1 MKKSSFFVLVT
12 LMSLALIG
20 AISVQ
25 GYWIKQS
32 ITLKEDQFNNAVSDV
47 LIETSQKIAQ
57 REVSDYY
64 EEFLKLK
71 DSVGNPDKAH
81 YKNFFFFDKDL
92 NTNETTFYAHEIL
105 EQDYSVANKMFDN
118 GFGRDSSLI
127 RAYVSE
133 RTKMVYREDFGIDGK
148 RTTITPITKLAIS
161 GKLTEY
167 DRVILEDVLK
177 ERARLVPIHERISV
191 QELVL
196 ALDRAFELRGI
207 DIDYEFGVYSNQLPT
222 KIKSNGFEYSS
233 VNPYK
238 VPLFTD
244 NEGNSDFSLHV
255 TFPQKSTFLWRSILG
270 TAVLSGVFSLLILL
284 VFVSAIYQWIK
295 QKKLSEIKS
304 DFINNMTHEFK
315 TPIATINL
323 AVEALRNPKIAGD
336 AEKFARYTQMIKEEN
351 KRMNEQVEN
360 VLQISKLDKNQ
371 LDLIRQ
377 EVDFHDIIE
386 DAIAAVSLIL
396 DNSGGY
402 IHTHLSANPSVVSVS
417 EMHMTNVVVN
427 ILENAVKYSGESPK
441 IDVYTQ
447 NKGGKLLISIKD
459 QGPGMSKQVLKQIF
473 EKFYRETTGDLHN
486 IKGHGLGL
494 AYVKKIVEL
503 HKGQVYAE
511 SEKGKGSTFHVEL
524 LLN

>member
-12 LMSLALIG
+12 VMSLALIG

-222 KIKSNGFEYSS
+222 KIKSSGFEYSS

-377 EVDFHDIIE
+377 QVDFHDIIE

-524 LLN
+524 PLN

>member
-12 LMSLALIG
+12 VMSLALIG

-222 KIKSNGFEYSS
+222 KIKSSGFEYSS

-336 AEKFARYTQMIKEEN
+336 SEKFARYTQMIKEEN

-377 EVDFHDIIE
+377 QVDFHDIIE

-524 LLN
+524 PLN

>member
-12 LMSLALIG
+12 VMSLALIG

-222 KIKSNGFEYSS
+222 KIKSSGFVYSS

-447 NKGGKLLISIKD
+447 NKGGKLLVSIKD

-524 LLN
+524 PLN

>member
-12 LMSLALIG
+12 VMSLALIG

-222 KIKSNGFEYSS
+222 KIKSSGFEYSS

-402 IHTHLSANPSVVSVS
+402 INTHLSANPSVVSVS

-524 LLN
+524 PLN

>member
-12 LMSLALIG
+12 VMSLALIG

-222 KIKSNGFEYSS
+222 KIKSSGFEYSS

-304 DFINNMTHEFK
+304 DFINKMIHEFK

-524 LLN
+524 PLN

>member
-12 LMSLALIG
+12 VMSLALIG

-222 KIKSNGFEYSS
+222 KIKSSGFEYSS

-336 AEKFARYTQMIKEEN
+336 VEKFARYTQMIKEEN

-524 LLN
+524 PLN

>member
-12 LMSLALIG
+12 VMSLALIG

-222 KIKSNGFEYSS
+222 KIKSSGFEYSS

-524 LLN
+524 PLN

>member
-12 LMSLALIG
+12 VMSLALIG

-222 KIKSNGFEYSS
+222 KIKSSGFVYSS

-524 LLN
+524 PLN

>member
-1 MKKSSFFVLVT
+1 MKKSYFFLLVAV
-12 LMSLALIG
+12 MSLALVG

-32 ITLKEDQFNNAVSDV
+32 IALKEDQFDSAVSDV

-161 GKLTEY
+161 GRLTEY

-177 ERARLVPIHERISV
+177 ERARLVPIHERISA

-207 DIDYEFGVYSNQLPT
+207 DIDYEFGVYSSQLPT
-222 KIKSNGFEYSS
+222 KIKSGGFEYSAS
-233 VNPYK
+233 NPYK

-244 NEGNSDFSLHV
+244 TEGDSDFSLHV
-255 TFPQKSTFLWRSILG
+255 TLPQKSTFLWRSILG

-336 AEKFARYTQMIKEEN
+336 AEKFAKYTQMIKEEN

-402 IHTHLSANPSVVSVS
+402 ITTHLSAAPSVVSVS

-447 NKGGKLLISIKD
+447 TKGNKLLISIKD
-459 QGPGMSKQVLKQIF
+459 QGPGMGKQVLKQIF
-473 EKFYRETTGDLHN
+473 EKFYREPTGDLHN

-494 AYVKKIVEL
+494 AYVKKIVAL

-524 LLN
+524 PLI